1 MLFQFSQ
8 AKFSFDTPARTGPR
22 RIHQFVCP
30 TSGASWPSWMWIDG
44 SILLNPSVN
53 IATPRGW
60 ASVRPDALPRSK
72 RYSEVHLVGGG
83 TLLMWLLVKAKCAPF
98 ATRII
103 CHGPMVRPTPESCQQ
118 WLGDEAR
125 RRGIDDDVDIY
136 EWRRQAVGLGVGGN
150 LRTMGKEWLEPLLK
164 EVAMG
169 RCHVLAED
177 FDALRVRWERSGR
190 LTYRPLEPSRELTLG
205 SHILGTQLLRSTD
218 DVRATE
224 QAVARPSLVQCA
236 EDECDLLVQPGKPF
250 LVPRAPTAVPRDR

>member
-1 MLFQFSQ
+1 MAISGHQMWS
-8 AKFSFDTPARTGPR
+8 GP
-22 RIHQFVCP
+22 H
-30 TSGASWPSWMWIDG
+30 TSHSRLLDG

-60 ASVRPDALPRSK
+60 ASVTPDALPRSK

-125 RRGIDDDVDIY
+125 RRGIEDDVDIY
-136 EWRRQAVGLGVGGN
+136 EWRRQAVVLGVGGN
-150 LRTMGKEWLEPLLK
+150 LRAMGKEWLEPLLQ

-177 FDALRVRWERSGR
+177 FEAMRVRWERSGR
-190 LTYRPLEPSRELTLG
+190 LIYRPLEPS
-205 SHILGTQLLRSTD
+205 ILGCQLLGSTD

-224 QAVARPSLVQCA
+224 QAVTRPSLVQCA
-236 EDECDLLVQPGKPF
+236 EDECDLLMQPGKPF
-250 LVPRAPTAVPRDR
+250 LVPRAPTVVPRER

>member
-1 MLFQFSQ
+1 
-8 AKFSFDTPARTGPR
+8 
-22 RIHQFVCP
+22 
-30 TSGASWPSWMWIDG
+30 MWIDG

-103 CHGPMVRPTPESCQQ
+103 CHGPMVRPTPKSCQQ

-136 EWRRQAVGLGVGGN
+136 EWRRQAVVLGVGGN
-150 LRTMGKEWLEPLLK
+150 LRAMGKEWLEPLLQ

-177 FDALRVRWERSGR
+177 FEAMRVRWERSGR
-190 LTYRPLEPSRELTLG
+190 LIYRPLEPSILG
-205 SHILGTQLLRSTD
+205 SQLLGSTD

-224 QAVARPSLVQCA
+224 QAVTKPSLVQCA
-236 EDECDLLVQPGKPF
+236 EDECDLLMQPGKPF
-250 LVPRAPTAVPRDR
+250 LVPRAPTVVPRERQQGKPTVGHGDGHPRVVPLNR